1 MSLIAELAAD
11 KEIKDACK
19 KINYSLHED
28 IYQDLFVI
36 LCQTPEDKL
45 KEMKQSGFL
54 RFWIIRTI
62 MNISSPNDGNYK
74 KKYIPLANDTEAIDQ
89 LTEPQEE
96 DREQILELE
105 TKRAEIESLLQRYEK
120 QGRKQAGWY
129 KVNLLRLYF
138 EVGNYRKLSA
148 LTGISTRTICNDV
161 NDFIKELRATAGIA
175 GR

>member
-74 KKYIPLANDTEAIDQ
+74 KKYM
-89 LTEPQEE
+89 
-96 DREQILELE
+96 
-105 TKRAEIESLLQRYEK
+105 
-120 QGRKQAGWY
+120 
-129 KVNLLRLYF
+129 
-138 EVGNYRKLSA
+138 
-148 LTGISTRTICNDV
+148 
-161 NDFIKELRATAGIA
+161 
-175 GR
+175 